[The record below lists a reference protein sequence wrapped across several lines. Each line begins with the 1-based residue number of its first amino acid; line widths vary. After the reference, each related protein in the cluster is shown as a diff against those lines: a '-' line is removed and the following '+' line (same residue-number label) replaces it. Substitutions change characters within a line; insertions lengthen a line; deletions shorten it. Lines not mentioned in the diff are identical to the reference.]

1 MTTKTQSGLLD
12 LSHKDPLDLH
22 RRRLV
27 REWLEKGAVYG
38 LLILATL
45 VLGLPFFSMITTSLK
60 TPQEVILNNPPK
72 FLPEIPQWSNFAT
85 AWAVA
90 PFDLFYF
97 NSIFTGL
104 ASTFLQV
111 LFALLMAYAL
121 VFIEFPFKRIL
132 FLLVLATMMI
142 PVEMKLIPNFLLL
155 KQLGDL
161 SRAADAPVQMAL
173 SAIGWKMA
181 PAQLCCGINSYFA
194 LIVPPAAHAFPV
206 FVLHQQFRILP
217 RDLIDAAKVDGANHL
232 QILWRVVTPLSRP
245 VLAATVLISF
255 VGRWNDYLWPLII
268 TQSEAMRTLPVG
280 LAYLRAASEEV
291 STPWNLLMAAS
302 IFVIAPIFILF
313 LFTQK
318 QFVEGIT
325 AGAIKG

>member
-1 MTTKTQSGLLD
+1 MTVKTEISPID
-12 LSHKDPLDLH
+12 HYDDPARLH
-22 RRRLV
+22 RRRLL
-27 REWLEKGAVYG
+27 RQRFQAAGAY
-38 LLILATL
+38 L
-45 VLGLPFFSMITTSLK
+45 VLIVAMVVLGMPFLWMITTSLK
-60 TPQEVILNNPPK
+60 TPQEVAIYPPK
-72 FLPEIPQWSNFAT
+72 LWPDFPQWRNFAT

-121 VFIEFPFKRIL
+121 VFIEFPFKRAL

-142 PVEMKLIPNFLLL
+142 PVEMKLVPNFLLL
-155 KQLGDL
+155 KELGDL
-161 SRAADAPVQMAL
+161 SRVADPPVQAML
-173 SAIGWKMA
+173 SALGLKIA
-181 PAQLCCGINSYFA
+181 PAQVCCGINSYFA

-206 FVLHQQFRILP
+206 FVLHQQFRTLP
-217 RDLIDAAKVDGANHL
+217 RDLIDAAKVDGASHG

-245 VLAATVLISF
+245 VLAATVLIAF
-255 VGRWNDYLWPLII
+255 VGRWNDYLWPLIV

-280 LAYLRAASEEV
+280 LGYLRTASEEGT
-291 STPWNLLMAAS
+291 TPWNLLMAAS
-302 IFVIAPIFILF
+302 IFVILPIFVLF